1 MNSNP
6 QDGTSV
12 KKYGLALHTASR
24 ELGLAISN
32 FAGDSRCKTW
42 NLDRDLATHLHQ
54 YLVEFIGPQTWA
66 DLAFIA
72 VAKGP
77 GGFTGTRM
85 GMVTARTLAQQLDIP
100 VFAISTLA
108 AVAWAQPPLAKGLL
122 ELEPPQPPLAKG
134 GLLTA
139 EPPLAKE
146 ELLNT
151 EPPLAKEG
159 LLNTEPP
166 VAKGGLLN
174 TEPPQP
180 PVAKGGLLNTEPPVV
195 KEGLLS
201 IALQM
206 PAQRGQ
212 LFGAVYS
219 VNKDSGLTELFPDTV
234 MTPESWQ
241 EKLET
246 WENSYQLIEVGSEL
260 GGSVSSVLEL
270 AYLEWKQGSRPAWW
284 DALPYYGQH
293 PVQGK

>member
-1 MNSNP
+1 VNSNP

-108 AVAWAQPPLAKGLL
+108 AVAWAAH
-122 ELEPPQPPLAKG
+122 PQPPQAS
-134 GLLTA
+134 
-139 EPPLAKE
+139 
-146 ELLNT
+146 
-151 EPPLAKEG
+151 
-159 LLNTEPP
+159 
-166 VAKGGLLN
+166 
-174 TEPPQP
+174 
-180 PVAKGGLLNTEPPVV
+180 
-195 KEGLLS
+195 EGLLS

-219 VNKDSGLTELFPDTV
+219 VNKNSGLTELFPDTV
-234 MTPESWQ
+234 MTAESWQ
-241 EKLET
+241 EKLES

-260 GGSVSSVLEL
+260 GWSVSSVLEL
-270 AYLEWKQGSRPAWW
+270 AYLEWKQGSRPDWSG
-284 DALPYYGQH
+284 ALPYYGQH
-293 PVQGK
+293 PVKGH